1 MSISS
6 QISGLLFSLFISFVV
21 AGLGAVASVNA
32 GEFYGEL
39 TKPSWAPPGW
49 LFGPVWTLLF
59 IMMAFSAWLVWRP
72 LGYDGAQLALSIYLL
87 QMVFNA
93 LWSWLFFN
101 LHSGMWA
108 LIDITI
114 LWICLVFIIFLF
126 WKISILAALLM
137 VPYLFWV
144 SFAAILN
151 YSIWKLNPGIL

>member
-1 MSISS
+1 M
-6 QISGLLFSLFISFVV
+6 V
-21 AGLGAVASVNA
+21 AGLGALASINA

-49 LFGPVWTLLF
+49 LFGPVWTLLY
-59 IMMAFSAWLVWRP
+59 IIMAFAAWLAWRP
-72 LGYDGAQLALSIYLL
+72 QGYDGAQLALSIYMF

-93 LWSWLFFN
+93 LWSWLFFS

-108 LIDITI
+108 LLDISL
-114 LWICLVFIIFLF
+114 LWICLVLIIPLF
-126 WKISILAALLM
+126 WKISILAGLLM
-137 VPYLFWV
+137 IPYLFWV